1 MIIIAI
7 IILISFFLMF
17 IFLIFAI
24 ISFFKRKILLGFS
37 FVGLIILIPTI
48 LYLIS
53 LALEESTKPT
63 SLSKFE
69 IKTALSLV
77 NIKLKNDFTVIDSN
91 AQSDLY
97 YFRNEFK
104 LKISEEDYKRLKK
117 NKSDT
122 LKNIAKKNGL
132 TYDTIKIILTKEK
145 NLDFYRSQHDFNN

>member
-1 MIIIAI
+1 
-7 IILISFFLMF
+7 MF
-17 IFLIFAI
+17 IFLIFEI

-77 NIKLKNDFTVIDSN
+77 NIKLKNDFTVINSN

>member
-1 MIIIAI
+1 
-7 IILISFFLMF
+7 MF

-117 NKSDT
+117 NK
-122 LKNIAKKNGL
+122 
-132 TYDTIKIILTKEK
+132 IIT
-145 NLDFYRSQHDFNN
+145 

>member
-1 MIIIAI
+1 
-7 IILISFFLMF
+7 MF

-145 NLDFYRSQHDFNN
+145 NLDFYRSQHVFNN

>member
-1 MIIIAI
+1 
-7 IILISFFLMF
+7 MF

>member
-1 MIIIAI
+1 
-7 IILISFFLMF
+7 MF

-77 NIKLKNDFTVIDSN
+77 NIKLKNDFTVINSN

>member
-1 MIIIAI
+1 
-7 IILISFFLMF
+7 MF

-77 NIKLKNDFTVIDSN
+77 NINLKNDFTVIDSN